1 MLNTSPQEEVSK
13 VTHKALYDM
22 FSKAASDVAREV
34 VAKPSGAA
42 AG

>member
-1 MLNTSPQEEVSK
+1 

-22 FSKAASDVAREV
+22 FSKAAGEVVREV
-34 VAKPSGAA
+34 VAKPAGAA